1 MPHTGQLEV
10 TTPSDR
16 EIVMTRVFDAP
27 RRLVFDA
34 WSKPELVRRWLGVRG
49 GWTFAVCEIDLRVG
63 GKYRFVWQGPGGE
76 KLAMGGEY
84 REIVKP
90 ERIVSTEHFDDPWY
104 EGQVLDTL
112 TFVEKDGKTIA
123 TTTVLCDSKEIRDG
137 MLKSGMTR
145 GIVES
150 YDVLDDVLSSIAGE
164 PIAAKS

>member
-1 MPHTGQLEV
+1 MKSAPLKV
-10 TTPSDR
+10 TTPSER
-16 EIVMTRVFDAP
+16 EVVVTRVVAAPRGMVFDAHTT
-27 RRLVFDA
+27 
-34 WSKPELVRRWLGVRG
+34 PELVQRWLLGPP
-49 GWTFAVCEIDLRVG
+49 GWAMPVCEIDLRVG